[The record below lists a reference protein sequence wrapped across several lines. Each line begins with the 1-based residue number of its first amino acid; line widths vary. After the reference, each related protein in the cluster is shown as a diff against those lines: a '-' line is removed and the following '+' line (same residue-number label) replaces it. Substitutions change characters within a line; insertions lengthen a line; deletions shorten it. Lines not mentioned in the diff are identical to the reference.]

1 MVVNYV
7 EEGLT
12 EQELTQILAKLR
24 VTAFEMVRQQEE
36 YYRETLKNQEISE
49 EQWVKILVENPRLL
63 KRPVVVTDDGAVIA
77 DPPQNVNKLLTAYI
91 K

>member
-63 KRPVVVTDDGAVIA
+63 KRPVVVTDDGAALA